1 MKMKSLLVAVIWT
14 PALAGTLGA
23 DSRQDRAGVDP

>member
-14 PALAGTLGA
+14 LALAAPPRYFLGW
-23 DSRQDRAGVDP
+23 DTVLL